1 MEPTPVGPAPW
12 REVFRGARGRLVVGL
27 VLLETLVAVH
37 ILVVAAVMPSVL
49 HDLGHLPLYGWS
61 FTAAALAQFGA
72 IPVAGAAVDRFGPR
86 RVLLITATVY
96 LTGLLVSALAPT
108 MQVLIVGRF
117 LQGAAGGAGYA
128 LSLGAVAKTLPVEI
142 RPRVLA
148 LLATAWLLP
157 GLLGPPLGALLASTV
172 GWRWAFIVPIPL
184 LIVAVVLVLPVL
196 SGGGDPDAPRPP
208 VLRPIVL
215 MLGAALLL
223 AGLSGGSPRSVA
235 LVLVGGV
242 VTVVALR
249 GIVPAGT
256 FLARRGVPAAAL
268 AAFLLSAAFVA
279 ADSYTPLMLT
289 NIRGTSVLA
298 AGLAL
303 TVAAITWPAGSW
315 WQSRQAG
322 RMRAGTLVILGD
334 AMLVTGVTALAAVLA
349 GGPLPL
355 AYIGWAIAGFG
366 MGVAYPTV
374 PLAVMARAEAGR
386 EAAELSPTLL
396 MDMLG
401 IAAGA
406 GFGGAAIAF
415 AASSNATLRSGI
427 AGAFGVSLLAALVLL
442 GVGAR
447 IDPSR

>member
-1 MEPTPVGPAPW
+1 MEPTPAGPAPW
-12 REVFRGARGRLVVGL
+12 REVFRGARGRLVAGL

-49 HDLGHLPLYGWS
+49 HELGHLPLYGWS

-86 RVLLITATVY
+86 RLLLVVAAVY
-96 LTGLLVSALAPT
+96 LGGLLVSALAPS

-128 LSLGAVAKTLPVEI
+128 LSLGAVAKTLPANV

-184 LIVAVVLVLPVL
+184 LALSVILVLPVL
-196 SGGGDPDAPRPP
+196 TGAGDPDAPSPP
-208 VLRPIVL
+208 VVRPIVL
-215 MLGAALLL
+215 MLGAGVLL
-223 AGLSGGSPRSVA
+223 AGLGGTSVRSLGLIV
-235 LVLVGGV
+235 VGGV
-242 VTVVALR
+242 VTVVTLR

-289 NIRGTSVLA
+289 NVRGTSVIA

-322 RMRAGTLVILGD
+322 RIRAGTLVILGD
-334 AMLVTGVTALAAVLA
+334 VLLVVGITALAAVLV
-349 GGPLPL
+349 GGPLAL
-355 AYIGWAIAGFG
+355 AYLGWAVAGFG

-374 PLAVMARAEAGR
+374 PLAVMAGAEEGR

-406 GFGGAAIAF
+406 GLGGAAIALA
-415 AASSNATLRSGI
+415 AASDAALRTGI
-427 AGAFGVSLLAALVLL
+427 AGAFAVSLLASLILL
-442 GVGAR
+442 GVGGR
-447 IDPSR
+447 IDATG